1 MYLFIF
7 QKNQIMQKTLLFIL
21 FSLIDFTINQI
32 LWIIVNLVDFKNKDT
47 NICFC

>member
-21 FSLIDFTINQI
+21 FSLIYFTINQI